1 MLITSHHPTSD
12 FENNIMLYLC
22 LYMCVYFPG
31 WMSESSGC
39 YSPDSVTSP
48 DLVTD
53 KNPVF
58 LMVSGEASLLN
69 TPYYSPGMI
78 IIMIFI
84 IY

>member
-1 MLITSHHPTSD
+1 
-12 FENNIMLYLC
+12 
-22 LYMCVYFPG
+22 
-31 WMSESSGC
+31 MSESSCC

-53 KNPVF
+53 NNPVF

-78 IIMIFI
+78 MIMISI

>member
-1 MLITSHHPTSD
+1 MSD
-12 FENNIMLYLC
+12 
-22 LYMCVYFPG
+22 
-31 WMSESSGC
+31 SSGC

-53 KNPVF
+53 NNPVF

-69 TPYYSPGMI
+69 TPYYSPGT
-78 IIMIFI
+78 IIMIISI